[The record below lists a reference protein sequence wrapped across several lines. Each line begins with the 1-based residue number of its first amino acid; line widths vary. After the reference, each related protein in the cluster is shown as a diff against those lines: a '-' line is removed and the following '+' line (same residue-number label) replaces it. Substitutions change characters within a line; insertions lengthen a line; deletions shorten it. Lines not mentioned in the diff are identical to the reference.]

1 MRKVPVM
8 LSQDTQIQKLLEY
21 FMGKNTPQRQTFI
34 IENLVIEKDL
44 EEELL
49 KA

>member
-1 MRKVPVM
+1 M

-21 FMGKNTPQRQTFI
+21 FMGKNTPQRQVFI

-44 EEELL
+44 AEELL
-49 KA
+49 NA